1 MIGGRVDSPIGGG
14 STQQLFVVKITTIK
28 CVHRGGKLINLH
40 TIDTIF
46 CQNMQPNF
54 WSFARYRLDYCA
66 WERVPMD
73 GKPSVPDRV
82 AAYVVINFLIFYIH
96 QF

>member
-1 MIGGRVDSPIGGG
+1 MLYSTVIGGRVDSPIGGG

-46 CQNMQPNF
+46 CQNMQVDL
-54 WSFARYRLDYCA
+54 SEAA
-66 WERVPMD
+66 WICQ
-73 GKPSVPDRV
+73 KL
-82 AAYVVINFLIFYIH
+82 YVDLSEAKF
-96 QF
+96 